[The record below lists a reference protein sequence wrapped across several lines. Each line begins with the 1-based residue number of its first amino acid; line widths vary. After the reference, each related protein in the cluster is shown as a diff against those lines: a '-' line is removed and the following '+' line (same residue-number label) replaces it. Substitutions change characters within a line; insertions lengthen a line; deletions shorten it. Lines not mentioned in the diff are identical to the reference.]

1 MRSSSSRRAET
12 CSAQEIIEV
21 GAIVLSLGTL
31 LHNRSYLRHWLER
44 SMTGHLPAISA
55 IFPRSSSETSLSM
68 EMTRSKRSILPAAAT
83 FQFGAFLAILR
94 MDFGVRDVNAD
105 APEGQLLVTGIE
117 AQRHS
122 GAGAKRNSKEV
133 VERWSEIETAF

>member
-1 MRSSSSRRAET
+1 MLGPRDHRSWCYRP
-12 CSAQEIIEV
+12 V
-21 GAIVLSLGTL
+21 
-31 LHNRSYLRHWLER
+31 
-44 SMTGHLPAISA
+44 TGHLTSQPFLSSPLARAFDDRTLAGDFGDLPAKLLRDIA
-55 IFPRSSSETSLSM
+55 INGNDAFET
-68 EMTRSKRSILPAAAT
+68 IDPAAAAT
-83 FQFGAFLAILR
+83 FQFGALLAILR